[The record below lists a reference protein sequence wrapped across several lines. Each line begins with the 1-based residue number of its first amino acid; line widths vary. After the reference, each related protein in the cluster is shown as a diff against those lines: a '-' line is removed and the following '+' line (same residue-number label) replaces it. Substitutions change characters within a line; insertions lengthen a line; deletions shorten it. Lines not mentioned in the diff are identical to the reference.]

1 MPSKEE
7 IVHELPM
14 RWADLDSLNHVNNV
28 VYVDYASEVRD
39 LLVEDGLIEA
49 GLGVSHMSVR
59 YSRPMLL
66 SRHPVVVTSV
76 IDGDKLTQ
84 QICSDR
90 DGTRTV
96 YSTLVTTLGT
106 PSTASRSAV
115 TSDPLPSRIRRSDI
129 DSTGAVSLIKT
140 FELFQEGR
148 VLFIS
153 NHLAGLKSG
162 QFVVGT
168 VSVDFHSPI
177 TWRLEPYESRSW
189 LSRVG
194 AGSVTIESELSD
206 GDVLLARGT
215 TFLVGFDLAAQK
227 SRAFSP
233 EERAVFDGLKASG
246 GPA

>member
-1 MPSKEE
+1 
-7 IVHELPM
+7 M

-28 VYVDYASEVRD
+28 AYVDYASEVRG
-39 LLVEDGLIEA
+39 LLVDDGLIGA
-49 GLGVSHMSVR
+49 GLDVSHLSVR

-76 IDGDKLTQ
+76 MEGDKLTQ
-84 QICSDR
+84 QICSDS

-96 YSTLVTTLGT
+96 YSTLVTTFGARS
-106 PSTASRSAV
+106 PSSRTAV
-115 TSDPLPSRIRRSDI
+115 TSAPLPSRIRRSDI
-129 DSTGAVSLIKT
+129 DSSGAVSLVKM

-168 VSVDFHSPI
+168 VNVDFHTPI
-177 TWRLEPYESRSW
+177 TWRREPYESRSW

-194 AGSVTIESELSD
+194 TGSVTIESELSD

-233 EERAVFDGLKASG
+233 EEIAVFDRLKAASA
-246 GPA
+246 PSSP